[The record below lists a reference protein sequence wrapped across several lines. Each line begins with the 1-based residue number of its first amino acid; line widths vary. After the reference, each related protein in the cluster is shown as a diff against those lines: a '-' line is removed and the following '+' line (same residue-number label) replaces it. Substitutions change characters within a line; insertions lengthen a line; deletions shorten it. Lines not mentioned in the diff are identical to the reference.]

1 MASDASWMKQ
11 AQPSGA
17 PPIPPHIDAV
27 DLAGM
32 LADAKSSG
40 KELTPVQAY
49 LDANAPVPAMDR
61 WGVPLPLSPGDQ
73 DRLDRMCAVLWNP
86 LRRGRALLTSG
97 SLDTGECSALRQGTP
112 EAYEQLR
119 YQAEQE
125 MLAAGPPLPTWAD
138 GVLGIL
144 FGRDTGA
151 VFSDSSKPEQKQPRQ
166 GGSNYQGKPPNPTPA
181 DRASDPALR

>member
-1 MASDASWMKQ
+1 MSWMK
-11 AQPSGA
+11 APIPSGA
-17 PPIPPHIDAV
+17 PPIPPNVDAV

-32 LADAKSSG
+32 LADAKSQG
-40 KELTPVQAY
+40 RELTPVEAY
-49 LDANAPVPAMDR
+49 LDAAAPVPAMDR
-61 WGVPLPLSPGDQ
+61 WGMPLPLSPSDQ

-97 SLDTGECSALRQGTP
+97 SLDTDECSALRNGTP

-125 MLAAGPPLPTWAD
+125 MLAAGPPLPTWSD

-144 FGRDTGA
+144 FGRDVGVVYDTAKQDKQAPQQSG
-151 VFSDSSKPEQKQPRQ
+151 SS
-166 GGSNYQGKPPNPTPA
+166 YAGKPPNPTPA